1 MSIIFRGNQYSMSV
15 MPFNRLTD
23 HSIPFYVAK
32 VQNNMRTDKN
42 NL

>member
-23 HSIPFYVAK
+23 HSTPFYVAK
-32 VQNNMRTDKN
+32 VQKYSRIENNN
-42 NL
+42 